1 MFLVQILGGL
11 CGIGIA
17 YIWYLYDEKKQARID
32 AELKKQH
39 EAELEQLRINYK
51 LGASK

>member
-1 MFLVQILGGL
+1 MLLVQILGGL

-17 YIWYLYDEKKQARID
+17 YIWYRVDERKQERID

-39 EAELEQLRINYK
+39 KAELEQIRINYK